1 MLSVKGLM
9 LKTKFEKF
17 LTALLLLAF
26 ASQVV
31 ASAFM
36 NTRPSYSAQQEI
48 VMSADF
54 MGHKHSGLA
63 TINNEA
69 QSDCCSGDCDFGH
82 CFTALITESFQAA
95 YMLHPIL
102 VAFPVDSA
110 PFPSILSFYRP
121 PISC

>member
-1 MLSVKGLM
+1 M

-36 NTRPSYSAQQEI
+36 NTRPIYSAQQEI

-54 MGHKHSGLA
+54 MVHGHSVLV
-63 TINNEA
+63 TSDNEA
-69 QSDCCSGDCDFGH
+69 QSDCCSSDCDFGH

-95 YMLHPIL
+95 YRLHPIMVDL
-102 VAFPVDSA
+102 PVDPA